1 MYFLK
6 SLLEKRGKLPQKKH
20 FRLLHFAWT
29 FHILFPHT
37 FCSFSG
43 QLIVFVDILK
53 VTIKLSVLFL
63 LFPGLC
69 CACCCHRGKDHTCT
83 QCCNP
88 GDSRF
93 WTVSPGLQ
101 IRVWNLP
108 DINQRLPFGYRLD
121 FPTIN
126 FEIFCVVCAILLLKS
141 NISSINVGVVYYA
154 IAMYQEILNN
164 VKHCK
169 FGMIRLISI
178 CCTNDVVYHAIWGH
192 LSSHPYQFPIFED
205 VGVDSPVYTVQCTL
219 CF

>member
-1 MYFLK
+1 MYTVL
-6 SLLEKRGKLPQKKH
+6 STLP
-20 FRLLHFAWT
+20 
-29 FHILFPHT
+29 
-37 FCSFSG
+37 
-43 QLIVFVDILK
+43 D
-53 VTIKLSVLFL
+53 
-63 LFPGLC
+63 
-69 CACCCHRGKDHTCT
+69 
-83 QCCNP
+83 NP

-169 FGMIRLISI
+169 FGMIGLISI

>member
-6 SLLEKRGKLPQKKH
+6 SFLEKRGKLPLQINIFCYSTLPGH
-20 FRLLHFAWT
+20 STYFS
-29 FHILFPHT
+29 HIF

-53 VTIKLSVLFL
+53 VTVKLSVLFL

-69 CACCCHRGKDHTCT
+69 CACCCHRGKDHTLHSA
-83 QCCNP
+83 P
-88 GDSRF
+88 GDSRV

-108 DINQRLPFGYRLD
+108 DINRHLPFSCRLD

-141 NISSINVGVVYYA
+141 NISSINVGMVYYA
-154 IAMYQEILNN
+154 VAMY
-164 VKHCK
+164 
-169 FGMIRLISI
+169 
-178 CCTNDVVYHAIWGH
+178 
-192 LSSHPYQFPIFED
+192 
-205 VGVDSPVYTVQCTL
+205 
-219 CF
+219 